1 MNQADDLL
9 NKWMKLVNIS
19 SGAKG
24 EEQWPQLL
32 KFGLRRVAGQPRHY
46 LNILLMAVSL
56 LPVSPV
62 QAEDLLSIYQQALVA
77 DPLLK
82 TSEMRAE
89 IGNAQKNQ
97 ALGQMLPQITA
108 SGNWSTNQQ
117 RIDRGLSASTSNYEG
132 TRYYVS
138 LNQTLIDFTKFW
150 NWRSASKVEDQY
162 TTEAIEA
169 EHELMTKVVDRYFSV
184 LEAEDQLYF
193 LQTEKKSTEKQR
205 EQIQKRFD
213 KQMAK
218 ITDVFEVEARL
229 DQIAAEEIVQE
240 TKRNTAQEALRELT
254 GVRPSSLDKLRQNVK
269 YLELDGDLQQWV
281 DMAIGQN
288 PALSARAIAIEAAEN
303 NVIAQKSKHLPVA
316 DLQLNYYDTNT
327 GFQSSNLGAGTQ
339 TQVAAI
345 NVSVPIFS
353 GGVST
358 NQMYEAQHRL
368 QISKNDH
375 EEVLRGV
382 IKETSDSFLSSNASV
397 RYIAASQKAL
407 ESAGKSRQS
416 MERGLEYGV
425 VTVSDLL
432 KAQQDEFLAQRNLA
446 QAKYA
451 YIKNR
456 IRFMRA
462 IGSISEQ
469 NLQEIN
475 DWLKK
480 S

>member
-1 MNQADDLL
+1 MDKADDLL
-9 NKWMKLVNIS
+9 KKWVRLVDIS
-19 SGAKG
+19 SGVKA
-24 EEQWPQLL
+24 EEQSPQLL
-32 KFGLRRVAGQPRHY
+32 KLGHRQVAGQPRHY

-56 LPVSPV
+56 LPLSPV

-77 DPLLK
+77 DPQLK

-89 IGNAQKNQ
+89 IGSAQKNQ

-117 RIDRGLSASTSNYEG
+117 RIDRGLSASTSSYEG

-138 LNQTLIDFTKFW
+138 LNQTLIDFAKFW

-254 GVRPSSLDKLRQNVK
+254 GVRPSALDKLRQDVK
-269 YLELDGDLQQWV
+269 YQELEGDLQQWV

-288 PALSARAIAIEAAEN
+288 PTLSARAIAIEAAEN
-303 NVIAQKSKHLPVA
+303 NVTAQKSKHLPVA

-353 GGVST
+353 GGVTT

-375 EEVLRGV
+375 EEALRGV